1 MTRRPGASVPERI
14 GPYRVLAR
22 IAESASAELFR
33 AQTDESRVVCLKRL
47 RVVPDNEDF
56 VVQLETEIA
65 IARGL
70 RHPNLVEVYD
80 YGEDGGYYLTMEL
93 VDGLDLAALLHE
105 GPLTSSQVAYLGVE
119 LAQALVHIHH
129 SDCATGRRPLV
140 HCDVTPH
147 NVLIGQDGAVKLSDF
162 GIAKVLRRTG
172 AETLTRT
179 KGKPSYLS
187 PEQWLGEPLS
197 SKSDLFALGLVL
209 WRALLDTHP
218 YAEGLPRGGKR
229 GAAQVRLNEW
239 IERQTI
245 ANRRRA
251 VLEAS
256 PATPPVLAQAIEG
269 LLQLAPDR
277 TPAAEVVLETLV
289 PYLAEV
295 RLALDPR
302 AEPARELGRRQGR
315 ALS

>member
-1 MTRRPGASVPERI
+1 MTRRRGASLPERI

-22 IAESASAELFR
+22 IAQSANAELF
-33 AQTDESRVVCLKRL
+33 QVQEEEGGPVVCLKRL

-56 VVQLETEIA
+56 VVELETEIA

-70 RHPNLVEVYD
+70 RHPNIVEVYD

-93 VDGLDLAALLHE
+93 VDGLDLAQLLHH
-105 GPLTSSQVAYLGVE
+105 GPLGPGLVGYVGAE
-119 LAQALVHIHH
+119 LAQALVYIHH
-129 SDCATGRRPLV
+129 SDPETGRPPLV

-147 NVLIGQDGAVKLSDF
+147 NVLVSRDGAVKLSDF

-209 WRALLDTHP
+209 WRALIDTHP
-218 YAEGLPRGGKR
+218 YAEGLPRTGKR
-229 GAAQVRLNEW
+229 GAAQVELNDW
-239 IERQTI
+239 IEKQTI
-245 ANRRRA
+245 ANKRRTVSEAAPAAPPELARA
-251 VLEAS
+251 
-256 PATPPVLAQAIEG
+256 IHG
-269 LLQLAPDR
+269 LLQLAPAR
-277 TPAAEVVLETLV
+277 TPAAEALLEA
-289 PYLAEV
+289 LAPWMAQV
-295 RLALDPR
+295 RLGLDPR
-302 AEPARELGRRQGR
+302 EELARELGRRGR
-315 ALS
+315 VGA